1 MEDLAMKKFF
11 VFLAIVTFAISGMAA
26 NETDYAIFNGKAY
39 FCEHAKVLFNKIRL
53 HWEDGTDLIIPLKE
67 VDTYCVDGRIFN
79 RLPLLCKKGEVKQ
92 SVFLE
97 LVAQRNGL
105 KIYRYCSMD
114 DSLLYRY
121 FSMNDSQGT
130 CFMDNTGKT
139 GIYVVYNK
147 NNEFHLCV
155 DKENMQIVLPFFHLN
170 II

>member
-1 MEDLAMKKFF
+1 MKKVF
-11 VFLAIVTFAISGMAA
+11 VLLAIVSFATSGMAA
-26 NETDYAIFNGKAY
+26 NEMDYAIFNGKAY

-105 KIYRYCSMD
+105 RLYRYCSMD
-114 DSLLYRY
+114 DSL
-121 FSMNDSQGT
+121 GT
-130 CFMDNTGKT
+130 CFMDNTGRT

-147 NNEFHLCV
+147 DNELHLCV
-155 DKENMQIVLPFFHLN
+155 DKENMQTVLPFFHLN